1 MYGDICYTIFC
12 RLKVPEDSVECTFFT
27 IIHIDSILVYENKY
41 FLKVC
46 LANCAYKIVNTEMA
60 DYLHVNLFETD
71 WFLSFIN
78 TEL

>member
-1 MYGDICYTIFC
+1 MVIYVI
-12 RLKVPEDSVECTFFT
+12 LLECTFFT
-27 IIHIDSILVYENKY
+27 ITGIDSILVYENKY

-46 LANCAYKIVNTEMA
+46 LDDCSYKIGNTEMA

-78 TEL
+78 AEL